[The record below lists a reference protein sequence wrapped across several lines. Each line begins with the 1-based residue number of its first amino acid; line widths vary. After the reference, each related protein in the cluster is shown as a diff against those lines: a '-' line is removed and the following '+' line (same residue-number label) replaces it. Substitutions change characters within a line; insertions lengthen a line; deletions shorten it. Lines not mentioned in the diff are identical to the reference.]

1 MAIRELSGTA
11 LAVLALAAA
20 FWLSV
25 LPASS
30 NEILPTLAVLV
41 IALIGAALLQANPG
55 TFAAATLLGWFG
67 IMFAQPFS
75 LSDREF
81 NGLRRI
87 AGRGDEDA
95 AALLAYYEA
104 FSPYALYLM
113 LGLTALLIGILVFGM
128 TRGRLLLFQNL
139 LAASDG
145 LAKFL
150 TRVGITSAVVL
161 FIVLIFAIMYDVI
174 QRQYLGF
181 NSEWTNT
188 DWYKFFSST
197 RVQEME
203 WHLHAVLFL
212 MVLGYCYIEDA
223 HVRIELLRD
232 TLKPRTRVWIEFFG
246 CILFMVPYCY
256 VVMEYGIE
264 NAMRSWTIGESSA
277 ATTGL
282 PHRFIIKGML
292 PFGFALIALAG
303 MSVALKCVVYL
314 FGPPSL
320 RARSNYYAHSHQ
332 NPAPAEEDDA
342 PADAKHA

>member
-1 MAIRELSGTA
+1 MALRELTGTA

-30 NEILPTLAVLV
+30 NEILPTLAVL
-41 IALIGAALLQANPG
+41 IGALIGAAVLQANPG
-55 TFAAATLLGWFG
+55 TFAAASVLGWFG

-75 LSDREF
+75 LSDRQF
-81 NGLRRI
+81 NALRRQ
-87 AGRGDEDA
+87 ANRGDEEA
-95 AALLAYYEA
+95 ASLMAYYEA
-104 FSPYALYLM
+104 FSPYAFYLM
-113 LGLTALLIGILVFGM
+113 VALTVLLLGILIFGM
-128 TRGRLLLFQNL
+128 ARGRLLLHQNL

-145 LAKFL
+145 LASFL
-150 TRVGITSAVVL
+150 NRVGIVSAVVL
-161 FIVLIFAIMYDVI
+161 FSVLIFAIMYDVT

-181 NSEWTNT
+181 NSDWTNT

-197 RVQEME
+197 RVQEFE
-203 WHLHAVLFL
+203 WHLHAALFL
-212 MVLGYCYIEDA
+212 MVLGYGYIQDA
-223 HVRIELLRD
+223 HVRIELVRD
-232 TLKPRTRVWIEFFG
+232 NMKPRTRVWIELAG
-246 CILFMVPYCY
+246 SVLFMVPYCY

-264 NAMRSWTIGESSA
+264 NALRSWEIGESSA

-320 RARSNYYAHSHQ
+320 RGRSSYYAHSHQ
-332 NPAPAEEDDA
+332 NPAPAEDDDTS
-342 PADAKHA
+342 ADVKHA